1 MYPQS
6 RNASR
11 LRRPRAEESTYAFFL
26 NGQFIESAAAAKKKA
41 LVENFCKRNNL
52 NCQW

>member
-1 MYPQS
+1 MYLQF
-6 RNASR
+6 RNACR
-11 LRRPRAEESTYAFFL
+11 LRRPRAEESTYTFL
-26 NGQFIESAAAAKKKA
+26 NGKFIESAAAAKKKA